1 MLLALALDKAED
13 EFICDLAEVYHVY
26 DFRKLPLMMVA
37 SFLYGLKDSSRTK
50 MKLSGSTLDLQ
61 TTLQA
66 MMVDCLNFLVW
77 AKTEN
82 AQKNKNRPKSILN
95 LLLGQEEDQK
105 VEGFRSGEEFEEMR
119 KKLMKGA

>member
-13 EFICDLAEVYHVY
+13 ELLCDLAEVYHIY
-26 DFRKLPLMMVA
+26 DFRELPLMTVA

-50 MKLSGSTLDLQ
+50 MKLSGSKIDLQ
-61 TTLQA
+61 TMLQA
-66 MMVDCLNFLVW
+66 MMADCLNFLVW
-77 AKTEN
+77 AKTEA

-105 VEGFRSGEEFEEMR
+105 VEGFRSGEEFDEMR
-119 KKLMKGA
+119 RKLMKGA

>member
-13 EFICDLAEVYHVY
+13 ELICDLAEVYHIY
-26 DFRKLPLMMVA
+26 DFKKLPLPTVA